1 MIRSMTAFSRCDHG
15 TDWGGLSWEIRTV
28 NHRYL
33 EPSFR
38 MPEELRAIE
47 SQLREQ
53 LTKRLG
59 RGKIECNCR
68 FQAQQETQTSLKINT
83 ELAKQVAATS
93 REIDHLLYNSA
104 AVNSMDILHWPGVVE
119 TSSADWGQL
128 REQALSLFDETL
140 DDLIATRER
149 EGERLKAMIVERL
162 DTMAGIVAEVRKV
175 IPEIITAQRTKI
187 IERLA
192 SLDVELDDGRLEQEA
207 SILVHKMDVDEEM
220 DRLATHLDE
229 VRRNLEGNKPVGR
242 RLDFLMQELNRE
254 ANTLGSKSIN
264 IDTTRAS
271 VDLKVLIEQM
281 REQIQNIE

>member
-1 MIRSMTAFSRCDHG
+1 MIRSMTAFSRCDRS
-15 TDWGGLSWEIRTV
+15 TDWGTLSWEVRTV

-47 SQLREQ
+47 SNIRER
-53 LTKRLG
+53 LSKRLG
-59 RGKIECNCR
+59 RGKVECNCR
-68 FQAQQETQTSLKINT
+68 FQPQQGGETNLTINT
-83 ELAKQVAATS
+83 ELARKVVETS
-93 REIDHLLYNSA
+93 REIDHMLYNSA
-104 AVNSMDILHWPGVVE
+104 AVNSMDILRWPGVID
-119 TSSADWGQL
+119 TGSADWDSL
-128 REQALSLFDETL
+128 RKISLTLFDKAL
-140 DDLIATRER
+140 DDLITTRER

-162 DTMAGIVAEVRKV
+162 DAMVVIVADVRQW
-175 IPEIITAQRTKI
+175 IPEIIQAQRNKI

-192 SLDVELDDGRLEQEA
+192 GLEVELDDARLEQEA
-207 SILVHKMDVDEEM
+207 AVLVQKMDVDEEM

-229 VRRNLEGNKPVGR
+229 VRRNLEGDKPVGR

>member
-1 MIRSMTAFSRCDHG
+1 MIRSMTAFSRCDNG
-15 TDWGGLSWEIRTV
+15 TNWGTLSWEVRTV

-47 SQLREQ
+47 SQLRER

-59 RGKIECNCR
+59 RGKVECNCR
-68 FQAQQETQTSLKINT
+68 FQAQQETQTSLTINT
-83 ELAKQVAATS
+83 EFTRQLVETS
-93 REIDHLLYNSA
+93 REVDHLLYNPS
-104 AVNSMDILHWPGVVE
+104 AVNSLDILRWPGVIE
-119 TSSADWGQL
+119 TSSADWEAL
-128 REQALSLFDETL
+128 RKDALALFDEAL
-140 DDLIATRER
+140 DDLINSRER
-149 EGERLKAMIVERL
+149 EGDRLKTMIIERL
-162 DTMAGIVAEVRKV
+162 DAMEVIVAEVRKI
-175 IPEIITAQRTKI
+175 IPDIIVAQRNKI
-187 IERLA
+187 IERLNG
-192 SLDVELDDGRLEQEA
+192 LDVELDGGRLEQEA
-207 SILVHKMDVDEEM
+207 AILVHKMDVDEEM

-229 VRRNLEGNKPVGR
+229 VRRNLSGNKPVGR

>member
-1 MIRSMTAFSRCDHG
+1 MIRSMTAFSRCDRG
-15 TDWGGLSWEIRTV
+15 TDWGGLSWEVRTV

-47 SQLREQ
+47 SQLRER

-83 ELAKQVAATS
+83 ELAKQVVATS
-93 REIDHLLYNSA
+93 REVDHLLYNSA

-119 TSSADWGQL
+119 TSSADWGVL
-128 REQALSLFDETL
+128 REQALELFDEAL
-140 DDLIATRER
+140 DDLIVTRER
-149 EGERLKAMIVERL
+149 EGDRLKAMIVERL
-162 DTMAGIVAEVRKV
+162 DTMEGIVAEVRKV
-175 IPEIITAQRTKI
+175 IPEIIAAQRTKI

-192 SLDVELDDGRLEQEA
+192 GLDVELDDGRLEQEA

-264 IDTTRAS
+264 IDTTRSS

>member
-1 MIRSMTAFSRCDHG
+1 MIRSMTAFSRCDQS
-15 TDWGGLSWEIRTV
+15 TDWGTLSWEVRTV

-47 SQLREQ
+47 SQLRER

-68 FQAQQETQTSLKINT
+68 FQAQQETQTSLTINT
-83 ELAKQVAATS
+83 EFAKQLVETS
-93 REIDHLLYNSA
+93 REVDHLLYNSA
-104 AVNSMDILHWPGVVE
+104 AVNALDILRWPGVIE
-119 TSSADWGQL
+119 TSSADWGVL
-128 REQALSLFDETL
+128 RQDALKLFDEAL
-140 DDLIATRER
+140 DDLISTRER
-149 EGERLKAMIVERL
+149 EGDCLKAMIIERL
-162 DTMAGIVAEVRKV
+162 DAIAIIVTEVRKV

-187 IERLA
+187 IERLNG
-192 SLDVELDDGRLEQEA
+192 LDVELDNGRLEQEA

-220 DRLATHLDE
+220 DRLAAHLDE